1 MLARDA
7 ALFALGLFGGLCDGG
22 LGVSETIVMVP
33 GLLILGLVKSYK
45 SAIGTTL
52 LAILPPLSILAM
64 LRYYRRGLMDV
75 RAAVILMISAIIG
88 AGMGAKLSLQSASP
102 VQLAYTT
109 AAVYAAAAV
118 GWVALAQTDAVRKA
132 RTT

>member
-7 ALFALGLFGGLCDGG
+7 ALFVLGLFGGVCDGA
-22 LGVSETIVMVP
+22 LGVSEAIVMVP
-33 GLLILGLVKSYK
+33 GLLILGLVGSYK
-45 SAIGTTL
+45 AAIGTTL

-88 AGMGAKLSLQSASP
+88 AGLGAKFSLKSATP

-109 AAVYAAAAV
+109 AGVYAVAAI
-118 GWVALAQTDAVRKA
+118 GWIVLAQTNVVKRATRH
-132 RTT
+132 